1 VKTDSLFYRI
11 FQRWPELVL
20 ELAEIETSQASRYV
34 FRSEEIKQTAF
45 RIDGVL
51 APPEDSDA
59 PWVFVEIQFQPD
71 DSLYRRLFAE
81 VFLFLHRTDT
91 PRAWRAVVLY
101 PDQSIERVPLGY
113 ASLLSLPE
121 IRRVDLSALSGL
133 VVNEADGQDRKSLGW
148 EILHILIAEDPQ
160 AAIQRARRLTRP
172 EYRAQL
178 PEAVDWPEL
187 LDFVETVMVYKLP
200 RSSREEI
207 QAMLGLTDIDLKQTR
222 FYKDV
227 LAEGRQEGREEGR
240 GEGRREEAIRL
251 LKRLTQRRFGP
262 LPPTAEA
269 AIDGADLATLESW
282 LDRVVDAPSLDAI
295 LKNDER

>member
-45 RIDGVL
+45 RIDGIL

-71 DSLYRRLFAE
+71 DGLYRRLFAE
-81 VFLFLHRTDT
+81 VFLFLHRSDP

-101 PDQSIERVPLGY
+101 PDQSIERIPVGY
-113 ASLLSLPE
+113 TSLLSLPE
-121 IRRVDLSALSGL
+121 IRRVDLSALSG
-133 VVNEADGQDRKSLGW
+133 QDRKSLGW
-148 EILHILIAEDPQ
+148 EILRILIAEDSE
-160 AAIQRARRLTRP
+160 AAIQRARRLTRA

-178 PEAVDWPEL
+178 PEAIDWPEL

-200 RSSREEI
+200 RSTREEI

-227 LAEGRQEGREEGR
+227 LAEGRQEGR
-240 GEGRREEAIRL
+240 GEGRREEAVRL

-269 AIDGADLATLESW
+269 AIDGADLAVLEGW

-295 LKNDER
+295 LENDEC